1 MRFRH
6 AVQMLRPLKMIKHRY
21 LTAALCASLALMV
34 SPAAAQK
41 KAKPAEIS
49 RPKPTA
55 ADYKPIDAD
64 ERGLWMQ
71 VDEQEQEI
79 RASKFLIKDA
89 QLNQYIRSVLCK
101 TVGEAYCGRVRI
113 YIMRTPQFN
122 ASMAPNGM
130 MVIWSGLLLRTRNE
144 AELASVLGHEFG
156 HYEKQH
162 SLQAFRDI
170 RKKSDAMT
178 LLSFLPYGV
187 GMLGQVG
194 LVGSFLSFSRDMEKQ
209 ADLVSIDY
217 LSGAGYDPVA
227 ASKIW
232 QNLRA
237 EQDATA
243 VERKKKS
250 KKDENGGFFGT
261 HPNTEERMTYLSD
274 AAKAKPAA
282 NYALKAEEYLGALA
296 KWWPSLIDDQV
307 KSNDFGATEFLMA
320 QLASDGWTGGLLFA
334 RGELYRARA
343 ESGDFDKAVGFYRE
357 AIAAADNLP
366 ENWRGLGL
374 SLLRSG
380 KKEEGKRA
388 LQTYLSRK
396 PGAFD
401 NAMIAKMAGISQ

>member
-1 MRFRH
+1 VNKR
-6 AVQMLRPLKMIKHRY
+6 RY
-21 LTAALCASLALMV
+21 ALAALCASIAIIA

-41 KAKPAEIS
+41 KIKPAESS

-55 ADYKPIDAD
+55 FDYKPVDDD

-71 VDEQEQEI
+71 VDEQELEI
-79 RASKFLIKDA
+79 RSSKFLIKDQ

-101 TVGEAYCGRVRI
+101 TVGDANCTRVRI

-156 HYEKQH
+156 HYERQH

-187 GMLGQVG
+187 GVIGQVG

-217 LSGAGYDPVA
+217 LSGAGYDPAA

-232 QNLRA
+232 QNLRT

-243 VERKKKS
+243 AERKKKS
-250 KKDENGGFFGT
+250 KKDDGGGFFGT
-261 HPNTEERMTYLSD
+261 HPNTEERMVYLAD
-274 AAKAKPAA
+274 AAKAKPFASYDSNAA
-282 NYALKAEEYLGALA
+282 EYNQALTS
-296 KWWPSLIDDQV
+296 WWPSLIDDQV
-307 KSNDFGATEFLMA
+307 KSNDFGATEFLLA
-320 QLASDGWTGGLLFA
+320 QLASDGWTSNLLFA
-334 RGELYRARA
+334 RGELYRTRG
-343 ESGDFDKAVGFYRE
+343 ELGDFDKAIGFYRE
-357 AIAAADNLP
+357 AIAMANNLP

-374 SLLRSG
+374 ALLRSG
-380 KKEEGKRA
+380 KKDEGKRA
-388 LQTYLSRK
+388 LQTYLSKK
-396 PGAFD
+396 PDAVDF
-401 NAMIAKMAGISQ
+401 AMLAKMAGASE